1 MVALYRAGTGACPY
15 TTMKMCPEAK
25 DMLNIKQFRYDVDD
39 NLGYLI
45 YGEKS
50 AIAVDPG
57 AVEEMVSFLAGNG
70 LTLQAIVNTHTHPDH
85 TIGNDAMGS
94 KTGAGIIEMNAL
106 ISNPMINLEGER
118 IDVYHTP
125 GHSQD
130 SVILRVGSDL
140 ITGDTLF
147 TGKVGRCFTGDL
159 DRYFESIKLIM
170 AFPDTTMIYGGH
182 DYVLEYMETARQI
195 EPDNPAIDDFLKTYS
210 PDLVRSTLAREY
222 QINPTLRFN
231 TEPLIAILKARGLP
245 VETELDRWRSVM
257 SLV

>member
-1 MVALYRAGTGACPY
+1 
-15 TTMKMCPEAK
+15 
-25 DMLNIKQFRYDVDD
+25 MLNIQQFRYDVDN

-45 YGEKS
+45 YGGKA

-57 AVEEMVSFLAGNG
+57 AAEKMTAFLAGHG
-70 LTLQAIVNTHTHPDH
+70 LALQAIVNTHTHPDH
-85 TIGNDAMGS
+85 TIGNDTIHS
-94 KTGAGIIEMNAL
+94 RTGAGIIGMDTL
-106 ISNPMINLEGER
+106 ISNPVLHLEDER
-118 IDVYHTP
+118 IEVYHTP

-130 SVILRVGSDL
+130 SVVFRAGSNL

-147 TGKVGRCFTGDL
+147 IGKAGRCFTGDL
-159 DRYFESIKLIM
+159 DRFFESIKLIM
-170 AFPDTTMIYGGH
+170 SFPDSTFIYPGH
-182 DYVLEYMETARQI
+182 DYVLEYMETARQV

-231 TEPLIAILKARGLP
+231 TASLIGILETRGLP

-257 SLV
+257 SIV